1 MELEQIKKLIERLW
15 KGHPARIEKI
25 EEAER
30 YYANEPDI
38 LRERNPLLDKTK
50 SEDAKKLLR
59 NADNRVPQP
68 WHALLVDQKAGY
80 VFGEPPTFDVD
91 DDELNKTIRLYLGNS
106 YKKVAKNLCVTA
118 ANAGVAW
125 LHVWRDKENG
135 FFKYGIVDTKQIIP
149 IYAKNLE
156 GKLIG
161 LLRVYEDYGDDGELY
176 LFYEYWNDTSCAMYR
191 KKKAD
196 PIDALVEYGTFE
208 TMDVATG
215 SPTGE
220 FQHTFDHEW
229 GAIPFIP
236 FRNNMLAQ
244 SDLKRTKRLIDVYDK
259 VYSGFINDVDDVQ
272 EIIFVLTNF
281 GGQDKQ
287 EFLDDMRKYKMIKI
301 DAEED
306 GDPSGVDT
314 LAIDIPIE
322 ARKTILDLTREAIFV
337 HGQGVDPQ
345 RSIGQ
350 NNSGAALKHM
360 YSLLELKAQMIETEF
375 DEGFAELI
383 RFILKYEK
391 KDPDVT
397 IKPNWTRSGI
407 SNELEQA
414 QVVSLLSRDTSKEN
428 IAKAN
433 PLVDDVET
441 ELENLKKDELNTSR
455 MEDDY
460 NDE

>member
-1 MELEQIKKLIERLW
+1 MELEQVKKTIQRLW
-15 KGHPARIEKI
+15 KGHPARMRRIRK
-25 EEAER
+25 AEL

-38 LRERNPLLDKTK
+38 LRKRNPLLDQAKA
-50 SEDAKKLLR
+50 EEAKKLLR

-106 YKKVAKNLCVTA
+106 YKKIAKNLCVTA

-156 GKLIG
+156 GKLLG

-176 LFYEYWNDTSCAMYR
+176 VIFEFWNDVSCSVYRR
-191 KKKAD
+191 KKSD
-196 PIDALVEYGTFE
+196 PIDALEELEMFE
-208 TMDVATG
+208 TVDIATG
-215 SPTGE
+215 DPTGE

-244 SDLKRTKRLIDVYDK
+244 SDLDRTKRLIDVYDK

-281 GGQDKQ
+281 GGEDKQ

-301 DAEED
+301 DADED
-306 GDPSGVDT
+306 SDPSGVDT

-322 ARKTILDLTREAIFV
+322 ARKTILDITREAIFV

-345 RSIGQ
+345 KNIGQ
-350 NNSGAALKHM
+350 NNSGQALKHM
-360 YSLLELKAQMIETEF
+360 YSLLELKASMVETEF
-375 DEGFAELI
+375 EEGFAELI
-383 RFILKYEK
+383 RFILRYQNQ
-391 KDPDVT
+391 DPDVT
-397 IKPNWTRSGI
+397 IKTNWTRSGI

-414 QVVSLLSRDTSKEN
+414 QIVNALSHVTSKEN

-433 PLVDDVET
+433 PLVDNVET
-441 ELENLKKDELNTSR
+441 ELENLKKDKLDKSR

-460 NDE
+460 DDE

>member
-1 MELEQIKKLIERLW
+1 MELEQVKKTIQRLW
-15 KGHPARIEKI
+15 KGHPARMRRIRK
-25 EEAER
+25 AEL

-38 LRERNPLLDKTK
+38 LRKRNPLLDQAKA
-50 SEDAKKLLR
+50 EEAKKLLR

-135 FFKYGIVDTKQIIP
+135 FFKYAIVDTKQIIP

-156 GKLIG
+156 GKLLG

-176 LFYEYWNDTSCAMYR
+176 VIFEFWNDMSCSVYRR
-191 KKKAD
+191 KKSD
-196 PIDALVEYGTFE
+196 PIDALEELEMFE
-208 TMDVATG
+208 TVDIATG
-215 SPTGE
+215 DPTGE

-244 SDLKRTKRLIDVYDK
+244 SDLDRTKRLIDVYDK

-281 GGQDKQ
+281 GGEDKQ

-301 DAEED
+301 DADED
-306 GDPSGVDT
+306 SDPSGVDT

-322 ARKTILDLTREAIFV
+322 ARKTILDITREAIFV

-345 RSIGQ
+345 KNIGQ
-350 NNSGAALKHM
+350 NNSGQALKHM
-360 YSLLELKAQMIETEF
+360 YSLLDLKASMVETEF
-375 DEGFAELI
+375 EEGFAELI
-383 RFILKYEK
+383 RFILRYEG

-397 IKPNWTRSGI
+397 IKTNWTRSGV
-407 SNELEQA
+407 SNELEIA
-414 QVVSLLSRDTSKEN
+414 QIVNALSHVTSKEN

-433 PLVDDVET
+433 PLVDNVET
-441 ELENLKKDELNTSR
+441 ELENLKKDKLDTSR

-460 NDE
+460 DDE

>member
-1 MELEQIKKLIERLW
+1 MELEQVKKTIQRLW
-15 KGHPARIEKI
+15 KGHPARMRRIRK
-25 EEAER
+25 AEL

-38 LRERNPLLDKTK
+38 LRKRNPLLDQAKA
-50 SEDAKKLLR
+50 EEAKKLLR

-106 YKKVAKNLCVTA
+106 YKKIAKNLCVTA

-156 GKLIG
+156 GKLLG

-176 LFYEYWNDTSCAMYR
+176 VIFEFWNDVSCSVYRR
-191 KKKAD
+191 KKSD
-196 PIDALVEYGTFE
+196 PIDALEELEMFE
-208 TMDVATG
+208 TVDIATG
-215 SPTGE
+215 DPTGE

-244 SDLKRTKRLIDVYDK
+244 SDLDRTKRLIDVYDK

-281 GGQDKQ
+281 GGEDKQ

-301 DAEED
+301 DADED
-306 GDPSGVDT
+306 SDPSGVDT

-322 ARKTILDLTREAIFV
+322 ARKTILDITREAIFV

-345 RSIGQ
+345 KNIGQ
-350 NNSGAALKHM
+350 NNSGQALKHM
-360 YSLLELKAQMIETEF
+360 YSLLDLKASMVETEF
-375 DEGFAELI
+375 EEGFAELI
-383 RFILKYEK
+383 RFILRYEG

-397 IKPNWTRSGI
+397 IKTNWTRSGV
-407 SNELEQA
+407 SNELEIA
-414 QVVSLLSRDTSKEN
+414 QIVNALSHVTSKEN

-433 PLVDDVET
+433 PLVDNVET

-460 NDE
+460 DDE

>member
-1 MELEQIKKLIERLW
+1 MELEQVKKTIQRLW
-15 KGHPARIEKI
+15 KGHPARMRRIRK
-25 EEAER
+25 AEL

-38 LRERNPLLDKTK
+38 LRKRNPLLDQAKA
-50 SEDAKKLLR
+50 EEAKKLLR

-106 YKKVAKNLCVTA
+106 YKKIAKNLCVTA

-176 LFYEYWNDTSCAMYR
+176 VIFEFWNAVSCSVYRR
-191 KKKAD
+191 KKSD
-196 PIDALVEYGTFE
+196 PIDALEELEMFE
-208 TMDVATG
+208 TVEIATG
-215 SPTGE
+215 EPTGE
-220 FQHTFDHEW
+220 FQNTFDHEW

-244 SDLKRTKRLIDVYDK
+244 SDLDRTKRLIDVYDK

-281 GGQDKQ
+281 GGEDKQ

-301 DAEED
+301 DADED
-306 GDPSGVDT
+306 SDPSGVDT

-322 ARKTILDLTREAIFV
+322 ARKTILDITREAIFV

-345 RSIGQ
+345 KNIGQ
-350 NNSGAALKHM
+350 NNSGQALKHM
-360 YSLLELKAQMIETEF
+360 YSLLDLKASMVETEF
-375 DEGFAELI
+375 EEGFAELI
-383 RFILKYEK
+383 RFILRYEG

-397 IKPNWTRSGI
+397 IKTNWTRSGV
-407 SNELEQA
+407 SNELELA
-414 QVVSLLSRDTSKEN
+414 QIVNALSHVTSKEN

-433 PLVDDVET
+433 PLVDNVET
-441 ELENLKKDELNTSR
+441 ELENLKKDKLDTSR

-460 NDE
+460 DDE